1 MTLDEILRGT
11 MAVEERIERC
21 APGSP
26 DLAAALSRLH
36 ELDGELTRTRGL
48 QGALI
53 PDAARPPTSDE
64 QSAEG
69 LSRTIRSLLAAAH
82 SKQAP

>member
-1 MTLDEILRGT
+1 MTLDEILKGT
-11 MAVEERIERC
+11 MAVEEQIERS

-26 DLAAALSRLH
+26 DLAAAVSRLH
-36 ELDGELTRTRGL
+36 ALDGELERTRGL

-53 PDAARPPTSDE
+53 PDAARPLTSDQ

-69 LSRTIRSLLAAAH
+69 LARTIRSLLGAAH
-82 SKQAP
+82 SKQSA